1 MHKCNMIHKG
11 KNNQMHQY
19 KMESQEGLRVIA
31 ENKVNMYHQ
40 YDCQNSKASADQVT
54 KINFFLSGKK
64 KRRKVASLYKYF
76 S

>member
-1 MHKCNMIHKG
+1 MIHKG

-40 YDCQNSKASADQVT
+40 YDCQNSKASADKVT
-54 KINFFLSGKK
+54 K
-64 KRRKVASLYKYF
+64 
-76 S
+76 